1 MWLPN
6 REIIIIRKEE
16 NEMSFAD
23 DLGSFLGTLM
33 KKTSERAVLLNQYKE
48 EYEDFSNDELQLE
61 LSKLQRY
68 NNDVYRNR
76 RMVVKSILHDRGV
89 M

>member
-1 MWLPN
+1 
-6 REIIIIRKEE
+6 
-16 NEMSFAD
+16 MSFVEN
-23 DLGSFLGTLM
+23 LGSFLGTLM
-33 KKTSERAVLLNQYKE
+33 KETSERAVLLNQYKE

-76 RMVVKSILHDRGV
+76 RIVVTSILRDRGV

>member
-6 REIIIIRKEE
+6 REIIIRRKGE
-16 NEMSFAD
+16 NEMSFVEN
-23 DLGSFLGTLM
+23 LGSFLGTLM
-33 KKTSERAVLLNQYKE
+33 KETSERAVLLNQYKE

-76 RMVVKSILHDRGV
+76 RIVVTSILRDRGV